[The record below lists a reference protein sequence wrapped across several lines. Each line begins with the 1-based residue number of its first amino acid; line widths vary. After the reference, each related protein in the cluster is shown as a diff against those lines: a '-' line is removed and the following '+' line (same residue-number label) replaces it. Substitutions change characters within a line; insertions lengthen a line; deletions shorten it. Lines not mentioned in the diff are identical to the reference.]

1 VPDAFASVIADLPA
15 GQIDAVRAALAH
27 SPPVVAAIILEPCAD
42 APPDPAY
49 LHAVVDLAH
58 KRGTLVISDE
68 IIAGFRWHEHG
79 AMLGTC
85 GVRPDLVCFGKA
97 IANGAFPI
105 AALVGSA
112 ELMQHSWPIS
122 GTANAHPV
130 GLAAV
135 RAVLDVYQCE
145 QPLRALHQAG
155 RALRHGLVGLA
166 QTRNGQDTCLLVSG
180 DDPRP
185 VVRFF
190 DGDPERNNLCMTL
203 LCQEL
208 ARRGI
213 LWHPAGAGNAMAGH
227 GPHVAETLDAFAGA
241 LVVVAEALGTDHPE
255 TWLVGAPSQQVAV
268 VRG

>member
-1 VPDAFASVIADLPA
+1 VH
-15 GQIDAVRAALAH
+15 AALAH

-155 RALRHGLVGLA
+155 RALRHGLIGLA
-166 QTRNGQDTCLLVSG
+166 VQSGAPRISVGG

-185 VVRFF
+185 VIRVKT
-190 DGDPERNNLCMTL
+190 GDEVLDNIGQTL
-203 LCQEL
+203 LVQEL

-213 LWHPAGAGNAMAGH
+213 LWHPAGAGNAMVGH
-227 GPHVAETLDAFAGA
+227 GPYVAETLDAFTGA
-241 LVVVAEALGTDHPE
+241 LAVVAEALATDHPE